1 MDNNRIKN
9 WVSNVLR
16 NFAKGSTFSD
26 ELVDEGF
33 DILSAMNEEKKIKI
47 FGNYYGFFYINIDQ
61 WSGIQVRILSNQKIP
76 AIKTLQE
83 ITKWGLK
90 EAKEAV
96 EDSDNWRQPVLK
108 ND

>member
-16 NFAKGSTFSD
+16 NFAKGSAFSD

-33 DILSAMNEEKKIKI
+33 DILSAMNEEKRIKI
-47 FGNYYGFFYINIDQ
+47 FGNYGIFYINIDQ
-61 WSGIQVRILSNQKIP
+61 WSGIQVRILSNQKIQ
-76 AIKTLQE
+76 AVKTLRD